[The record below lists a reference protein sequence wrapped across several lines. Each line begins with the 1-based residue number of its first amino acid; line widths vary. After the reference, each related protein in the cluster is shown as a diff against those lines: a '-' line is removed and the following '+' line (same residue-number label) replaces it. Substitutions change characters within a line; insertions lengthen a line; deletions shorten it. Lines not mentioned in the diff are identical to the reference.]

1 MPAVTRD
8 PGATATASREDSLRG
23 LADQLRIYAP
33 RRLLYGLP
41 SARHLGRYLSARRA
55 FDRAGPEPRW
65 LPDEVLPR
73 LQKECRAP
81 VGYGYEADEVARR
94 ARLTHDR
101 LVHLIPRLARRRIRT
116 TLELGAYDAMTSAVL
131 AARGCEAVALDL
143 DADHVDPRARAAGV
157 RFERMNAESLAFDTG
172 SIDLVFSYNA
182 FEHFEHPDRV
192 LEESLRVVRPGGFVY
207 LCFGPLYYSPWGLHE
222 YQAFTVPY
230 CHLLFPEE
238 VLRRF
243 ARDHD
248 LGPLDFDDVNRWPVD
263 RYRALWRRVAPRARI
278 LRYYERRVLAHLD
291 LVTAHPSCFRSK
303 TTRFDDLTVAH
314 VEVLFRRR

>member
-1 MPAVTRD
+1 MTAVE
-8 PGATATASREDSLRG
+8 EDSLRG
-23 LADQLRIYAP
+23 LADQLRVYAP

-41 SARHLGRYLSARRA
+41 TARHLGRYLAARRA
-55 FDRAGPEPRW
+55 FDGARSEPRW
-65 LPDEVLPR
+65 LPDDALDR
-73 LQKECRAP
+73 LQSESRAP
-81 VGYGYEADEVARR
+81 AGYGYDPDGVARR
-94 ARLTHDR
+94 ARLAHDR
-101 LVHLIPRLARRRIRT
+101 LVHLLPRLARRRVRR

-131 AARGCEAVALDL
+131 ADRGCDTVALDL

-157 RFERMNAESLAFDTG
+157 RFERMNAEALAFDDG
-172 SIDLVFSYNA
+172 AFDLVLSHNA

-207 LCFGPLYYSPWGLHE
+207 LSFGPLYFSPWGLHE
-222 YQAFTVPY
+222 YQAFTIPY
-230 CHLLFPEE
+230 CHLLFPED
-238 VLRRF
+238 VLRRY

-248 LGPLDFDDVNRWPVD
+248 LGPLDFDDINRWPVD
-263 RYRALWRRVAPRARI
+263 RYRALWRRVAPRARM

-303 TTRFDDLTVAH
+303 TARFDDLVVAH